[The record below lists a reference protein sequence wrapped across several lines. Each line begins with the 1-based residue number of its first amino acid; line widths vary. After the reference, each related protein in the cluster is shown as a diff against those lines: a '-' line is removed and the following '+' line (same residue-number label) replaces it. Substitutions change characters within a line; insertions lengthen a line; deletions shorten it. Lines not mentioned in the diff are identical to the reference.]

1 MLLDAIRHWYLP
13 LSFFFF
19 FFFFFFLL
27 LLLFLDIPFYASL
40 IWHRMDKLVLLTVPC
55 PSLMCSFSRGNT
67 EGTNASKMCVRVF

>member
-1 MLLDAIRHWYLP
+1 MLFDAIRHWYLP
-13 LSFFFF
+13 LSYL
-19 FFFFFFLL
+19 FLKIKNKKKL

-55 PSLMCSFSRGNT
+55 PSPMCSFSRGNT